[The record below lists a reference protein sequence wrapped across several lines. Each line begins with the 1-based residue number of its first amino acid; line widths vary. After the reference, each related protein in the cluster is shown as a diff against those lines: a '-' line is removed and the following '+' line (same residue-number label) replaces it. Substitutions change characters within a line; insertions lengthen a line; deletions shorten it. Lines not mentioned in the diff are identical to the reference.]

1 MEQNQSYGK
10 RMWGIWSP
18 LLIKYGIACV
28 VSMLGMFIF
37 TGVYIMEQ
45 GQTGDVMNLMEQTND
60 MAKLMMEAAERLLDH
75 AVPLEGFTAAVTI
88 PVLLFLI
95 HRDRKKEEGHTGM
108 TSIKKAPLWKYPSV
122 MVMSAALCL
131 VLNNF
136 IMLSDISSYSEGY
149 EETMEILYEPSFGM
163 QLVCLGIL
171 MPVCEEL
178 TYRGLMYRRMRRQV
192 RFIHA
197 AVYSSLIFAITHGNL
212 VQALYGFV
220 MGMMLAYIYEKFGS
234 AAAPVLGHIT
244 ANCISVAGT
253 QFRWFDWIFE
263 DIMHVGGVTVIC
275 SAAAATVYVLLQRM
289 EPAFPEA
296 GKVL

>member
-60 MAKLMMEAAERLLDH
+60 MANLMMEAAERLLDY

-136 IMLSDISSYSEGY
+136 IML
-149 EETMEILYEPSFGM
+149 
-163 QLVCLGIL
+163 
-171 MPVCEEL
+171 
-178 TYRGLMYRRMRRQV
+178 
-192 RFIHA
+192 
-197 AVYSSLIFAITHGNL
+197 
-212 VQALYGFV
+212 
-220 MGMMLAYIYEKFGS
+220 
-234 AAAPVLGHIT
+234 
-244 ANCISVAGT
+244 
-253 QFRWFDWIFE
+253 
-263 DIMHVGGVTVIC
+263 
-275 SAAAATVYVLLQRM
+275 
-289 EPAFPEA
+289 
-296 GKVL
+296 